1 MAWTIGRRLWMGF
14 GVAIATFVIVVVYA
28 NLSVSDL
35 NRLQQEGARRADDAI
50 AATEMGGMGARMYQ
64 IVADAVINRNLDEAA
79 KDWAEIKAEMEEDMK
94 RVTGMVDTPEEERLN
109 KEVIAAYRAF
119 VEVVEKEM
127 LPQLKT
133 GAQVDAAIKAADGKI
148 DAHLEKMVTG
158 YAKIR
163 DSMVDEAKEA
173 DELFDSTA
181 DRTSLVSIV
190 MGIAA
195 AVGLGVIAYF
205 TSNGIINPVKALT
218 AIMLRLA
225 KGDKTVEVAG
235 RDRGDEIG
243 EMAKAVEVFKR
254 NAIEMDRLTAE
265 QEEQKKRAEIEK
277 RRSMN
282 EMADNFEASV
292 KGVVQTVASAST
304 QMEGNAQTMSSVA
317 EETNHQAAAV
327 AAASEEASANVQTVA
342 SAAEELSSSIS
353 EISRQ
358 VSQAARI
365 AGQAVEE
372 ARHTNGII
380 QGLASAAGKIGEV
393 VSLINDIASQTN
405 LLALNA
411 TIEAARAGD
420 AGKGFAVVANE
431 VKNLANQTGRA
442 TDEISAQ
449 IAAVQA
455 ATKETV
461 LVIRSIGGTIAT
473 ISEIASAI
481 ASAVEEQGAATNEI
495 ARNVQQASAG
505 TQEVSS
511 NIGGVTQS
519 ASHVSEVASQVLH
532 VSQDL
537 EGEAGRLENLVA
549 DYLEKVKVA

>member
-1 MAWTIGRRLWMGF
+1 M
-14 GVAIATFVIVVVYA
+14 
-28 NLSVSDL
+28 SVSDL

-109 KEVIAAYRAF
+109 KEVIASYRAF
-119 VEVVEKEM
+119 VDVVEKEM
-127 LPQLKT
+127 LPQLKS

-190 MGIAA
+190 MGIAVS
-195 AVGLGVIAYF
+195 VGLGVIAYF

-243 EMAKAVEVFKR
+243 EMARAVEVFKD
-254 NAIEMDRLTAE
+254 NMIEAERLTAAQNAE
-265 QEEQKKRAEIEK
+265 RHAKERRAERIEMLNGEFDQGVV
-277 RRSMN
+277 RVLT
-282 EMADNFEASV
+282 SV
-292 KGVVQTVASAST
+292 KNTVREMQGAASSMTATADES
-304 QMEGNAQTMSSVA
+304 QQ
-317 EETNHQAAAV
+317 QAGAV
-327 AAASEEASANVQTVA
+327 AAAAEQASANVQTVA
-342 SAAEELSSSIS
+342 AAAEELASSIQ

-358 VSQAARI
+358 V
-365 AGQAVEE
+365 GQSANVSRNAVEE
-372 ARHTNGII
+372 AEKANTMI
-380 QGLASAAGKIGEV
+380 QSLAEAAGRIGEIV
-393 VSLINDIASQTN
+393 NLITDIASQTN